1 MHMNIHAN
9 VTELV
14 GHTPLVEIS
23 RLGEKHGLKA
33 KVLVK
38 LESFNPAGSVKDRVA
53 KSMVE
58 DAEKRGLLT
67 QGSTIVEPTS
77 GNTGIGLAM
86 MGAAR
91 GYRVILTMPDTMSVE
106 RRNLL
111 MAYGAEVVLTD
122 GSQGMRGAMSKAEEL
137 AREIP
142 NSFIPSQF
150 SNLANPAVHERTTGV
165 EIWDDTEGTID
176 IFVAGIGTG
185 GTITGAGTYLKKRK
199 ESIRI
204 VAVEPTGSPV
214 LSKGTP
220 GSHKIQGIGAGFIPE
235 ILDTSVYDEIITI
248 ENDEAFEMGR
258 ELAKVEGI
266 FAGISS
272 GAALSA
278 AFRLAKM
285 DAHEGKT
292 IVVVLPDS
300 GDRYLSTPLFSM

>member
-1 MHMNIHAN
+1 MNIHAN

-122 GSQGMRGAMSKAEEL
+122 GSQGMRGAMGKAEEL
-137 AREIP
+137 SKEIP

>member
-1 MHMNIHAN
+1 MNIHAN

-122 GSQGMRGAMSKAEEL
+122 GSQGMRGAMGKAEEL
-137 AREIP
+137 SKEIP

-285 DAHEGKT
+285 DAH
-292 IVVVLPDS
+292 
-300 GDRYLSTPLFSM
+300 